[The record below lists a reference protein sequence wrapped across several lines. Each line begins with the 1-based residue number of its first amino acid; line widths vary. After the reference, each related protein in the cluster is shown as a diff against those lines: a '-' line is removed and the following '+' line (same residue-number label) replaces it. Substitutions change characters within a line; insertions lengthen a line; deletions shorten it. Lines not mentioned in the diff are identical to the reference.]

1 MEILGYEAQ
10 DLNTHKRKEHF
21 RDEMIDEA
29 SPNKVKSPAYQAAIN
44 LNTIMP

>member
-1 MEILGYEAQ
+1 MEILGYEAE
-10 DLNTHKRKEHF
+10 DLNTNKRKDNF

-29 SPNKVKSPAYQAAIN
+29 SPNKVKSQAYQAAVN